1 MDDDDDDDDG
11 HDLDGDGAGE
21 GRQEKSNDLLQR
33 WSVPSVRIGFCW
45 FGFVCVVQCS
55 GVRTTM

>member
-21 GRQEKSNDLLQR
+21 GWQEKTTICYRDGLCPRCASG
-33 WSVPSVRIGFCW
+33 SVGLVLFE
-45 FGFVCVVQCS
+45 
-55 GVRTTM
+55 

>member
-45 FGFVCVVQCS
+45 FGFV
-55 GVRTTM
+55 